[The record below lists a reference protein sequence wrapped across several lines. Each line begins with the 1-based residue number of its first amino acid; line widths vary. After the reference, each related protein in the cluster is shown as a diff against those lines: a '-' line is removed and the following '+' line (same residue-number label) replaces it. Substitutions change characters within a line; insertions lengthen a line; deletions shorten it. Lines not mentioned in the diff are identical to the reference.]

1 MSEASL
7 APSRGLIRR
16 EWDVA
21 AASLARPYRVTVPMV
36 LMMLLV
42 PCYIF
47 IGDGMSGR
55 PTHTPAIS
63 WDLAI
68 PVRPAWALVYGCLY
82 LFLIVLPV
90 LVVRQ
95 EELIRRT
102 VLAYLFVWITAYVF
116 FVFYP
121 TSAPRPAELAGDGF
135 AAWGLRFLYGADPPY
150 NCFPSLHVAHSFVSA
165 LACRRVNR
173 RVGDA
178 AMACA
183 SLVGLSTLFTKQHY
197 VADVA
202 AGVLLAGAAWAI
214 FLRSYAREAP
224 DADRRAA
231 PALATLVLAAIAVAL
246 LGFWIAYRAG
256 AGAGA

>member
-7 APSRGLIRR
+7 APPARGFLRR
-16 EWDVA
+16 EWDAA
-21 AASLARPYRVTVPMV
+21 AASLARPYRVTIPMV
-36 LMMLLV
+36 LLILLV

-47 IGDGMSGR
+47 IGDDMRGR
-55 PTHTPAIS
+55 PTHTPAIA
-63 WDLAI
+63 WDREL

-90 LVVRQ
+90 LVVR
-95 EELIRRT
+95 EESLIRRT

-116 FVFYP
+116 FVLYP
-121 TSAPRPAELAGDGF
+121 TSAPRPADVPGDGF
-135 AAWGLRFLYGADPPY
+135 GAWALRLLYGADPPF

-173 RVGDA
+173 RVGA
-178 AMACA
+178 TALVCA

-202 AGVLLAGAAWAI
+202 AGVVLAGVAWAI
-214 FLRSYAREAP
+214 FLRSDRREASE
-224 DADRRAA
+224 ADRRAA
-231 PALATLVLAAIAVAL
+231 PALAALLLAGIAVAL
-246 LGFWIAYRAG
+246 LGFWVAYRAG
-256 AGAGA
+256 ARV